1 MMQST
6 GHTGFS
12 CWLEGLVR
20 NNAQYL
26 ENRGIS
32 AHYYALNPLINK
44 KSQCDQLIASF
55 RRFGGLQSV
64 S

>member
-12 CWLEGLVR
+12 YWLGGSVR

-26 ENRGIS
+26 ENRGII
-32 AHYYALNPLINK
+32 AQYYALNPLTSR

-55 RRFGGLQSV
+55 RRFRGLQSV